1 MGLGLT
7 AATCTCLISVF
18 SLCIAAGQAQTSAS
32 ESRPFEVASCRS
44 SSASNSASGSA
55 IKETAQRFIA
65 ERLGVWR
72 ERLKLNEWSISPA
85 LTSREELKLRT
96 LGGIRWDKAKKSA
109 VVWILDPAYYQL
121 PICEMLDDIEMTIVH
136 ELIHLKLASLPRSE
150 ASRSSEEH
158 AVNGIAEALL
168 FLDRAKQ

>member
-1 MGLGLT
+1 MGLGLR
-7 AATCTCLISVF
+7 AASRTCLIFMF
-18 SLCIAAGQAQTSAS
+18 SLCIAPGQAQTSAS
-32 ESRPFEVASCRS
+32 EARPFEVASCRS
-44 SSASNSASGSA
+44 SSPSNSASA
-55 IKETAQRFIA
+55 ATLNETARRFID

-72 ERLKLNEWSISPA
+72 ERLKLNEWRISPA
-85 LTSREELKLRT
+85 LTSREELKPRT

-109 VVWILDPAYYQL
+109 IVWILNPADYRV
-121 PICEMLDDIEMTIVH
+121 PVCEMLDDIEMTIVH

-150 ASRSSEEH
+150 ASRSSEEY